1 MNLCYTS
8 LIKLMLIKGQN
19 ILWRMK
25 IIFIIA
31 FNMLSYLDYDAE
43 SVNEDHIKVA
53 QYEMVTHYAAK
64 LETN

>member
-1 MNLCYTS
+1 
-8 LIKLMLIKGQN
+8 
-19 ILWRMK
+19 MK

-31 FNMLSYLDYDAE
+31 INMLSYLDYDAE
-43 SVNEDHIKVA
+43 SVNEDQIKVA